1 MVPWALHPFI
11 KGHWVHT
18 WWLGD
23 DHDVA
28 GQPDITGR
36 STLEGDGRA
45 LEVVEHVHDRG
56 EVKVLHAALAPLG
69 QRQTK
74 VLHGEEGEAQAVA
87 PKGFELGGAPHLPW
101 LYLGYA
107 LEVEC
112 EHILPTPGLALPYQE
127 HSMSVRALQ
136 LNQLSCLHSGDRAVE
151 PGVAGQEVICL
162 LAGWV

>member
-1 MVPWALHPFI
+1 MGR
-11 KGHWVHT
+11 KGNLRQWP
-18 WWLGD
+18 L
-23 DHDVA
+23 
-28 GQPDITGR
+28 
-36 STLEGDGRA
+36 RA
-45 LEVVEHVHDRG
+45 LNLG
-56 EVKVLHAALAPLG
+56 E
-69 QRQTK
+69 Q
-74 VLHGEEGEAQAVA
+74 
-87 PKGFELGGAPHLPW
+87 PHLPW

-107 LEVEC
+107 LEVER